1 MLYDMKLRKQSLEK
15 SFFWLLSAFTL
26 FIFVAIPSY
35 SHAYRSVDDAISWA
49 KNQIGSQQWN
59 WMCFVFCREAYNEGP
74 VPGIGSA
81 IDAWNNNGST
91 FGDRKTG
98 DAPRGALVF
107 FEASSANNYYG
118 HIGISNGDGEMYH
131 AWSNGV
137 RKDPVTYGGQYL
149 GWRWP
154 VAWTADSPAGSSDKP
169 DLIVREIY
177 LTDHK
182 TSFFTGE
189 AFRIYA
195 RIKNVGDADID
206 HDIRI
211 RYYRSTGKKIDN
223 NPTSLGTDDIQ
234 KENLEKGESHWEDKD
249 TTAPATPGTYNIT
262 VKADC
267 DKEVD
272 EEHESNNW
280 YDPPLV
286 FEVLPVTPPNWSIVN
301 QEGDSKV
308 YLFYNGKKWWI
319 LNQDILFAL
328 GFSWEQLLTYPA
340 GNLDQYP
347 NGQDIVSDGLL
358 GQLGP
363 NIYLFEA
370 GQWHYLP
377 DWAYMD
383 CRGGQHPENVLAI
396 TQALFDMY
404 GEGAAVTPCNNL
416 PEGWLDSATCDEIN
430 GWARDPD
437 TTSPIRV
444 HVYADGPAG
453 QGTII
458 ANELAD
464 LYRSDL
470 PFADKNHGYSIPT
483 PSNIKDGQSHTIYVY
498 AIDSGGGDN
507 PLLNNSP
514 QSISCSPPPPPPG
527 SLKVTINPQG
537 AVDAGAQWNVDSGPW
552 QSSGVTVSGL
562 SLGVH
567 TVNFKS
573 IPGWGAPNS
582 VAVTISSG
590 QTTQIMRSYVP
601 LELYVA
607 PPPIGDNGNDGFRP
621 DLPYATIQHA
631 IDMAQGSEEY
641 PVIIYVAAGVYY
653 ENIEMDSLDNWKS
666 IEGGWNSD
674 FSQRWDFDNEGL
686 EPNAEYRTIIDG
698 GGNGSCI
705 KLIDIN
711 DKMIIDGITIQH
723 GNADSGAGIYCNSTS
738 SPIINNCVFSGN
750 TSVHGGGIC
759 AHGNPIITRCTFVKN
774 QANHGGGIYIDECSP
789 IITDCVF
796 SENMSDVGGGIDN
809 GFHSTPAITNC
820 IFNNNQ
826 AILAGGGISE
836 SHSHSTITNCTF
848 EQNQTMGKGGGIRIS
863 ESAPIITN
871 CILWNNSASNSG
883 SDIYLYGSESPI
895 IKYCDI
901 DQDGYAGN
909 NGNIRQ
915 DPLFV
920 DPDGPD
926 DIHGNED
933 DNFHLGYGSPCINAG
948 TMDGADFND
957 MGAFPS
963 VTVGSYDWLGR
974 PCDFASIENGVNQ
987 IDTYRRG
994 GSVLVSPGVYNE
1006 YNIELSSEV
1015 DVIGS
1020 EADEVTIDGGGNGH
1034 VLILN
1039 NISNVLINGFT
1050 ITGNRNQGYA
1060 AIWCEGSTP
1069 LITNNVIINN
1079 PDPGIRCNSES
1090 NGSIINNI
1098 FVNNEEGVVCNNS
1111 SPLIV
1116 NNTFYDNHIGVS
1128 NYMYGTP
1135 IVTNNI
1141 FANNYV
1147 GINKGSAVPS
1157 PVLNYN
1163 NVWNSQ
1169 YADYLNLSPGPTDI
1183 SVDPHFV
1190 NIYSNDF
1197 HLQPD
1202 SLCIDA
1208 GDPVETLTADYIGGL
1223 DVYVDLVTA
1232 ISAGNTIWITD
1243 GLNTESDEVISTTDT
1258 TITLANGLSNSYLVA
1273 DGAYVFTE
1281 SSNFLSEPEPN
1292 GNRINMGAYGGTAS
1306 SSPSPPPGDANGD
1319 GSINVQDVI
1328 CIINVILVRSKE

>member
-1 MLYDMKLRKQSLEK
+1 MREKMRLQVGHQNGHVNLSSSLGKIWFLGASLLFLFLYAS
-15 SFFWLLSAFTL
+15 LLSPALLRAEQSCCGRTMPSGVTNPFSCFGSGNCVWWAVYKRNDLNFMIHSPDSVEYPNYWVKTARDHGYTVGSTPREGAIVVYPRSSTWGSYGHVAF
-26 FIFVAIPSY
+26 VE
-35 SHAYRSVDDAISWA
+35 SVS
-49 KNQIGSQQWN
+49 GSQYTVTE
-59 WMCFVFCREAYNEGP
+59 MGYNE
-74 VPGIGSA
+74 
-81 IDAWNNNGST
+81 WT
-91 FGDRKTG
+91 C
-98 DAPRGALVF
+98 
-107 FEASSANNYYG
+107 
-118 HIGISNGDGEMYH
+118 
-131 AWSNGV
+131 V
-137 RKDPVTYGGQYL
+137 RRRTRTAGQYNESYIYEK
-149 GWRWP
+149 G
-154 VAWTADSPAGSSDKP
+154 SGSSKP
-169 DLIVREIY
+169 DLVVREIY

-195 RIKNVGDADID
+195 RTKNVGDADID

-234 KENLEKGESHWEDKD
+234 KENLEEGESHWEDKG
-249 TTAPATPGTYNIT
+249 TTAPSTPGTYNIT

-301 QEGDSKV
+301 QEGDPKV

-319 LNQDILFAL
+319 LNQDIMFAL

-340 GNLDQYP
+340 ANLDQYA

-358 GQLGP
+358 GQLGS

-444 HVYADGPAG
+444 HLYADGPAG

-498 AIDSGGGDN
+498 AIDSGGGNN

-562 SLGVH
+562 SVGDH

-573 IPGWGAPNS
+573 IPGWGAPDS

-621 DLPYATIQHA
+621 DLPFATIQYA

-641 PVIIYVAAGVYY
+641 PVIIHVAAGVYY

-711 DKMIIDGITIQH
+711 DRMIIDGITIQH
-723 GNADSGAGIYCNSTS
+723 GNADSGGGISCNSAS
-738 SPIINNCVFSGN
+738 SPIINNCVFSEN

-789 IITDCVF
+789 TITDCVF

-826 AILAGGGISE
+826 AMLAGGGIAE

-848 EQNQTMGKGGGIRIS
+848 EQNQTMGKGGGIYIS

-901 DQDGYAGN
+901 EQDDFAGV
-909 NGNIRQ
+909 NGNIKA

-920 DPDGPD
+920 DP
-926 DIHGNED
+926 
-933 DNFHLGYGSPCINAG
+933 
-948 TMDGADFND
+948 
-957 MGAFPS
+957 
-963 VTVGSYDWLGR
+963 
-974 PCDFASIENGVNQ
+974 ENG
-987 IDTYRRG
+987 
-994 GSVLVSPGVYNE
+994 
-1006 YNIELSSEV
+1006 
-1015 DVIGS
+1015 
-1020 EADEVTIDGGGNGH
+1020 
-1034 VLILN
+1034 
-1039 NISNVLINGFT
+1039 
-1050 ITGNRNQGYA
+1050 
-1060 AIWCEGSTP
+1060 
-1069 LITNNVIINN
+1069 
-1079 PDPGIRCNSES
+1079 
-1090 NGSIINNI
+1090 
-1098 FVNNEEGVVCNNS
+1098 
-1111 SPLIV
+1111 
-1116 NNTFYDNHIGVS
+1116 
-1128 NYMYGTP
+1128 
-1135 IVTNNI
+1135 
-1141 FANNYV
+1141 
-1147 GINKGSAVPS
+1147 
-1157 PVLNYN
+1157 
-1163 NVWNSQ
+1163 
-1169 YADYLNLSPGPTDI
+1169 
-1183 SVDPHFV
+1183 
-1190 NIYSNDF
+1190 DF
-1197 HLQPD
+1197 HLQQGSP
-1202 SLCIDA
+1202 CIDA
-1208 GDPVETLTADYIGGL
+1208 GDPVETLTADYIEGL

-1258 TITLANGLSNSYLVA
+1258 TITLAKGFSNSYLVA

-1292 GNRINMGAYGGTAS
+1292 GNRINMGAYGGTTS
-1306 SSPSPPPGDANGD
+1306 SSPSSPPGDANGD

-1328 CIINVILVRSKE
+1328 CIINVILDTGTASGSPDCNNDGKVNVQDVICVINKILGG